1 MHGKV
6 KQMVEP
12 SSVKWLSAEECVKMI
27 FEYFDSLVMS
37 LENEKSSNATA
48 VGIW

>member
-1 MHGKV
+1 M
-6 KQMVEP
+6 
-12 SSVKWLSAEECVKMI
+12 KMI